1 MVFVENHHSLSED
14 QIRILRE
21 KYGNIVWG
29 NGDFKRDELNRK
41 AQDAKSLNDIK
52 DKLEKKMTLVNFAAG
67 KK

>member
-41 AQDAKSLNDIK
+41 AQDAKSLNEIK
-52 DKLEKKMTLVNFAAG
+52 EKLEKNMTLVNFAAG

>member
-52 DKLEKKMTLVNFAAG
+52 DKLEKNMTLVNFAAG

>member
-41 AQDAKSLNDIK
+41 AQDAKSLNEIK
-52 DKLEKKMTLVNFAAG
+52 DKLEKNMTLVNFAAG